1 MNELH
6 QDSFLEV
13 HGDGQMESKEIPA
26 KAGMKPPPHNAV
38 IAGDVDMHGPSPSA
52 PSHIGVP
59 STPVIQVGREEL
71 ELEASD
77 RPAKQART
85 RDIMALSDTLSMKM
99 KNSNFVSRMMTWKPW
114 RTMTRTLHLM
124 KCLKLQMVV
133 QLDLKNSSMSTVCM
147 NPGFQVKSCR
157 DLMLLLIASR

>member
-1 MNELH
+1 MNELR

-52 PSHIGVP
+52 SSHIGVP
-59 STPVIQVGREEL
+59 STPVIQAGREEL
-71 ELEASD
+71 EFEASD

-85 RDIMALSDTLSMKM
+85 RDIMALSDTVSMKM

-114 RTMTRTLHLM
+114 RTMTRTLRLM
-124 KCLKLQMVV
+124 NV
-133 QLDLKNSSMSTVCM
+133 
-147 NPGFQVKSCR
+147 
-157 DLMLLLIASR
+157 